1 MAMRPEFSDRAFKA
15 LRIICQASEP
25 MGAGSL
31 ARSMTE
37 RGDPVSMATAGRTL
51 WELDEKGYVEKVSNK
66 GRILS
71 AKGREYLKKLEAEGK
86 NNTLAQELLE
96 ELYMRTPRDLLDILV
111 ARRAIERE
119 TARLATLKATKEDL
133 EQIRA
138 FAEILDGDR
147 SQVPSISVIDR
158 LFHEAIASA
167 GKNKVLLAT
176 LKLVRQDVNTQQIF
190 TFIRQ
195 QEGSRLGGDHMPI
208 FLAIA
213 GRDPE
218 DAEKAML
225 RHIDNIIRDVEHYC
239 GGANPHTDPALR

>member
-37 RGDPVSMATAGRTL
+37 RGDPVSMATAGRIL
-51 WELDEKGYVEKVSNK
+51 GVLDREGYLEKRSNR

-71 AKGREYLKKLEAEGK
+71 AKGREHLERLEALGK
-86 NNTLAQELLE
+86 GETLARALLE
-96 ELYMRTPRDLLDILV
+96 ELKMYSPGDLLDILV
-111 ARRAIERE
+111 TRRAIERE
-119 TARLATLKATKEDL
+119 TARLAAMRATTEDL
-133 EQIRA
+133 EQIKA